1 MKAKHLKKQSKAS
14 FERYLSERIGDQT
27 LGYNKHPDVDH
38 ETGKYQLLWLYYN
51 DSGHIGTWVKRTCW
65 IFEDNLPDADHETDQ
80 GDESPPITFIEI
92 ENLNSFIE
100 WKDEIVS
107 EFRKLGYTTSE
118 IFYFIK
124 DANGKTSGDV
134 VSTVAFERG
143 DEPIKAVKRALSFSG
158 NFNGENLLG
167 YRAGI

>member
-1 MKAKHLKKQSKAS
+1 MKTATK
-14 FERYLSERIGDQT
+14 I
-27 LGYNKHPDVDH
+27 
-38 ETGKYQLLWLYYN
+38 
-51 DSGHIGTWVKRTCW
+51 
-65 IFEDNLPDADHETDQ
+65 
-80 GDESPPITFIEI
+80 DESPSITFIA
-92 ENLNSFIE
+92 

-143 DEPIKAVKRALSFSG
+143 DEPIKAVKRALRFSG